1 MDLIDKDQTAHNDY
15 TFSSPIMQNENLPN
29 INLNLDSKIVGPR
42 RVETESILLGIGKR
56 GVDNIKLFNE
66 NNIKPIVVTASDT
79 NVEFDIPTRVSK
91 ECANKTEYRYVTHPS
106 FVGANINT
114 KNLVSADM
122 VEGISTRNQMRD
134 ESGKCVND

>member
-15 TFSSPIMQNENLPN
+15 TFSSPIMQNESLLN
-29 INLNLDSKIVGPR
+29 INLNLDSKIVDPK
-42 RVETESILLGIGKR
+42 RVEAESVLFGINKPDA
-56 GVDNIKLFNE
+56 DNTKLFNE
-66 NNIKPIVVTASDT
+66 NKIKPIIVTAPVN

-91 ECANKTEYRYVTHPS
+91 ECANKTEYQYVTHPS
-106 FVGANINT
+106 YVGANINT

-122 VEGISTRNQMRD
+122 IEGVSTRNQMRD

>member
-15 TFSSPIMQNENLPN
+15 TFSSPIMQNETLPN
-29 INLNLDSKIVGPR
+29 INLNLDSKTIDPR

-56 GVDNIKLFNE
+56 DVDNIKLFNE

-79 NVEFDIPTRVSK
+79 NIEFDISTRVSK
-91 ECANKTEYRYVTHPS
+91 ECANKTEYQYVTHPS

-134 ESGKCVND
+134 ESGKCVNH